1 MILMPRDKKEI
12 LTHSK
17 LVQLTMVNGL
27 AALEMVMENNNGQM
41 EPDMK
46 DSGKII
52 ELMEKANLLTLMV
65 TFMKVIG

>member
-52 ELMEKANLLTLMV
+52 ELMEKANLLTLMA